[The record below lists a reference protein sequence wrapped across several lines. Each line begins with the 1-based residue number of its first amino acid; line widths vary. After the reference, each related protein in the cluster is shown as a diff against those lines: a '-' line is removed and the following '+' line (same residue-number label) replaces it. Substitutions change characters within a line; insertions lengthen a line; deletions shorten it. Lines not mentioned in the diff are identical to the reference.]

1 VGREGDHGL
10 KREPLSGRCY
20 AVDISDRFEREGGS
34 WVRRLTFTYDGI
46 DYPLLFE
53 AVGVGSVEQAREKLF
68 ADGST
73 AAARKMFLTE
83 VPLEVMH

>member
-1 VGREGDHGL
+1 
-10 KREPLSGRCY
+10 
-20 AVDISDRFEREGGS
+20 
-34 WVRRLTFTYDGI
+34 VRRLTFTYDGI